1 MWELITGLKV
11 EEGGGGD
18 GGGDFRCEEGGTY
31 IDRIQVGKKWETVGC
46 DGFLIHNLHFVT
58 KFL

>member
-11 EEGGGGD
+11 EEG

>member
-18 GGGDFRCEEGGTY
+18 FRCEEGAGGTY

>member
-18 GGGDFRCEEGGTY
+18 FRGEEGVGGTY